1 MKAIILV
8 VLLVGVIVFWQS
20 AYKVDQTELVV
31 LTRFGEIRETN
42 TAPGLRFKAPFIE
55 AVTRLDKRLLRVDV
69 QPAAFPD
76 IENQFLDID
85 AYVRYRIRPN
95 DADIRRFRTALINE
109 TGAAAPIGQ
118 IVVAALREEV
128 GGRRRE
134 QIIGGQIAVNA
145 DETRTV
151 TPIQSADG
159 SAAREELTRIVTAT
173 VQAAADEQG
182 FGIDVEDVRIKRADF
197 PDSIVESVYTRMR
210 SEREVQAQRLRAE
223 GEEEYLTKTADVSRR
238 VQVIAA
244 EADRD
249 SNVLRGEGEAEAI
262 RVLGLALG
270 CDPDLF
276 SFRRSL
282 EAYASFLQSN
292 STMVLPAASPLLQ
305 FLQDP
310 NGTGASTSAPPVL
323 DDELRPECVRQAP
336 VVAILDSAPDSTLD
350 PTPAP

>member
-8 VLLVGVIVFWQS
+8 VLAIGAIVLWQS

-31 LTRFGEIRETN
+31 LTRFGEIRQTH

-134 QIIGGQIAVNA
+134 QIIGGQISVNE
-145 DETRTV
+145 DGTQTV
-151 TPIQSADG
+151 APIQSNG
-159 SAAREELTRIVTAT
+159 VPAREELTRIVTAS
-173 VQAAADEQG
+173 VQQRADQQG
-182 FGIDVEDVRIKRADF
+182 FGIDVQDVRIKRADF
-197 PDSIVESVYTRMR
+197 PDSIVESIYIRMR

-223 GEEEYLTKTADVSRR
+223 GEEEFLTKTADVNRR

-292 STMVLPAASPLLQ
+292 STLVLPADSPLLQ

-310 NGTGASTSAPPVL
+310 NGTGASTDAPTL
-323 DDELRPECVRQAP
+323 DEPLPPECVREAP
-336 VVAILDSAPDSTLD
+336 GVVIPDST
-350 PTPAP
+350 PAP